1 MQTRP
6 NVFLQRGGDTIV
18 LERLSKGLQNLGI
31 LVTVDPVG
39 DQDPRSYDV
48 VHLYNFATPAITQQ
62 QAARAR
68 AVGVP
73 FVVTTLYEDTPQFHS
88 QSHYAAVKLL
98 EYVSKGQPAG
108 GWMLSMQELSRV
120 PQSGRFPVDEI
131 ASTAAALMPNG
142 KGEAIALQRDFP
154 NTRKIMEVQVGS
166 EIGACVG
173 PELFERTYGLRDFVF
188 CVGRLESR
196 KNQLM
201 LLKALEHSDVP
212 VVLAAGA
219 FSYQPE
225 YEAAIRAFKRRGKTL
240 ILGHIEP
247 EMLSSAYAACRVHA
261 LPSWYELPGLVSL
274 EAAAHNK
281 NIVVTRTG
289 TTADYVGDK
298 GFYCLPWD
306 SDSIHAA
313 VMAAFYAPVR
323 EGLVEM
329 AHSFSWD
336 NSVRQT
342 VEVYKSVVSRSDW
355 LSDESNGAAGRCSS
369 AVPQGENTMS
379 LDAKDFQD
387 LLERGEQAA
396 KNSDFDTAT
405 ECLAK
410 AAALQPN
417 STRVMKAQGAVLLA
431 QSRPV
436 EAGEMFDRALR
447 NEPNDPKLLAGR
459 GMCDLL
465 QQKPTTAI
473 GFFERALS
481 FAPDYLVALHQL
493 LECSYGLGRY
503 DSAIAALHK
512 YLSLKPEDIDIRFCL
527 AGCLFK
533 SGQAVQAE
541 IQLDAILASD
551 PAHVGAKELRNI
563 IRAGVDGR
571 DQASKAAATPAAT
584 PLVSSVS
591 GADFRT
597 SLSELSDKI
606 KSWRVGAPAPK
617 PQEATPPAAPDPDA
631 QAEFGTVI
639 GDIEDL
645 KRAGE
650 FDKAGEAL
658 AKFLER
664 RNIPDSYLEIAKC
677 LQAEFTVL
685 KGDLLTASAM
695 YDAILRQN
703 SKAARALC
711 GKGAI
716 AAEGNEWQKAREFF
730 DRALAADSD
739 CDVAYAG
746 LGLCAMIENKTDQA
760 FDLFSIA
767 TQKNPENNR
776 ALLGVLQTGYPLKRY
791 SEMERMLT
799 AFLDLHPGNL
809 DILYSFAGVLFAQG
823 KVQEAKLEV
832 EKILIFEP
840 QHEHA
845 LELRGMIEKTS
856 GNSVQVQ

>member
-1 MQTRP
+1 
-6 NVFLQRGGDTIV
+6 
-18 LERLSKGLQNLGI
+18 
-31 LVTVDPVG
+31 
-39 DQDPRSYDV
+39 
-48 VHLYNFATPAITQQ
+48 
-62 QAARAR
+62 
-68 AVGVP
+68 
-73 FVVTTLYEDTPQFHS
+73 
-88 QSHYAAVKLL
+88 
-98 EYVSKGQPAG
+98 
-108 GWMLSMQELSRV
+108 
-120 PQSGRFPVDEI
+120 
-131 ASTAAALMPNG
+131 
-142 KGEAIALQRDFP
+142 
-154 NTRKIMEVQVGS
+154 
-166 EIGACVG
+166 
-173 PELFERTYGLRDFVF
+173 
-188 CVGRLESR
+188 
-196 KNQLM
+196 
-201 LLKALEHSDVP
+201 
-212 VVLAAGA
+212 
-219 FSYQPE
+219 
-225 YEAAIRAFKRRGKTL
+225 
-240 ILGHIEP
+240 
-247 EMLSSAYAACRVHA
+247 
-261 LPSWYELPGLVSL
+261 
-274 EAAAHNK
+274 
-281 NIVVTRTG
+281 
-289 TTADYVGDK
+289 
-298 GFYCLPWD
+298 
-306 SDSIHAA
+306 
-313 VMAAFYAPVR
+313 
-323 EGLVEM
+323 
-329 AHSFSWD
+329 
-336 NSVRQT
+336 
-342 VEVYKSVVSRSDW
+342 
-355 LSDESNGAAGRCSS
+355 
-369 AVPQGENTMS
+369 
-379 LDAKDFQD
+379 
-387 LLERGEQAA
+387 
-396 KNSDFDTAT
+396 
-405 ECLAK
+405 
-410 AAALQPN
+410 
-417 STRVMKAQGAVLLA
+417 
-431 QSRPV
+431 
-436 EAGEMFDRALR
+436 MFDRALR

-493 LECSYGLGRY
+493 LECSYGLARY

-533 SGQAVQAE
+533 CGQAVQAE

-571 DQASKAAATPAAT
+571 DQVSKPAATPAAA

-591 GADFRT
+591 GSDFRS

-606 KSWRVGAPAPK
+606 KSWRVGASAPQ
-617 PQEATPPAAPDPDA
+617 PQEVTPPTAPDADA

-703 SKAARALC
+703 PKAARALC

-760 FDLFSIA
+760 FDLFTTA
-767 TQKNPENNR
+767 TNKNPENNR

-845 LELRGMIEKTS
+845 LELRGMIEKTAAD
-856 GNSVQVQ
+856 SVQVQ